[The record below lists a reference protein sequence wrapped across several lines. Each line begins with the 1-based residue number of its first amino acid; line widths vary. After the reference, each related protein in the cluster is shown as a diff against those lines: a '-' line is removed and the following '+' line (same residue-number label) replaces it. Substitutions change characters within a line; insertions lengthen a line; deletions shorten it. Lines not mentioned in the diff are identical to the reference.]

1 MAHVSTPALSFA
13 SRFGAAAPAVRR
25 IGRIA
30 LAATLALGALGLAGC
45 GTSHP
50 VTKAGE
56 ACASC
61 HSDGRAT
68 AVTPDA
74 SSATETGLTFA
85 IDSSADEVY
94 LCTASIADTGT
105 VVPAR
110 MRTIPASEFGAVT
123 VSEPGLYA
131 LCAGDTSSPSA
142 TVLINA
148 TDSGDAIA
156 NVRV

>member
-61 HSDGRAT
+61 HSDGRA
-68 AVTPDA
+68 AEIGRAHV
-74 SSATETGLTFA
+74 
-85 IDSSADEVY
+85 
-94 LCTASIADTGT
+94 
-105 VVPAR
+105 
-110 MRTIPASEFGAVT
+110 
-123 VSEPGLYA
+123 
-131 LCAGDTSSPSA
+131 
-142 TVLINA
+142 
-148 TDSGDAIA
+148 
-156 NVRV
+156 